1 MSEERKEI
9 VKEYSNG
16 EITILWKP
24 KTCIHAAEC
33 VKRLP
38 KVYRPSEKPWIK
50 MNNATTDEL
59 IVQVGTCPSGALAY
73 YRNNQEEIEIMESKT
88 KITVMKNGPLLVN
101 GTMEVTKPDGSSE
114 NKTNT
119 TAFCRCGASSNKPY
133 CDGEHKKIDFKG

>member
-1 MSEERKEI
+1 MDSNKEI

-38 KVYRPSEKPWIK
+38 NVYKPKEKPWIQIE
-50 MNNATTDEL
+50 NATTAALKEQ
-59 IVQVGTCPSGALAY
+59 ISACPTGALSY
-73 YRNNQEEIEIMESKT
+73 ISKNQVKSNDMESKI
-88 KITVMKNGPLLVN
+88 KINAMQNGPLLVE
-101 GTMEVTKPDGSSE
+101 GIIEVTKPDGSIE
-114 NKTNT
+114 NKEKT

-133 CDGEHKKIDFKG
+133 CDGEHRKVDFKG